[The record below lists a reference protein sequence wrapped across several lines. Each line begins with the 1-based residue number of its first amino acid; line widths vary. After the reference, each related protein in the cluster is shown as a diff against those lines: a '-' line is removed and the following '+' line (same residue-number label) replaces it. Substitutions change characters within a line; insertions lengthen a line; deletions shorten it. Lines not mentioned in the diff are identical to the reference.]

1 MGATIAML
9 AATAIQTVGGFVQAG
24 KARRDEQA
32 AMASAEMAFQD
43 ADRELQK
50 NYLQKLNIAK
60 EPYEEQTKLLRQIGG
75 DQLSRL
81 QEGDQR
87 GILGGAGVVMS
98 GLQNLSNQ
106 QRASMSKETSD
117 LNILKAT
124 EDSRLAG
131 ARAGLDL
138 DYAKGAQEMAAE
150 SRALAAAS
158 NQQALE
164 GLAAFTA
171 EGILNAKNIG
181 SGDRNTVNDGVNKFT
196 TLDISSIFDNDDAS
210 NSSGGLNG

>member
-9 AATAIQTVGGFVQAG
+9 AATAIQTVGGFVQSS
-24 KARRDEQA
+24 KARRAEEA
-32 AMASAEMAFQD
+32 AMSSAEAAFQE

-50 NYLQKLNIAK
+50 NYLQKLTIAK
-60 EPYEEQTKLLRQIGG
+60 EPYELESKALARANA
-75 DQLSRL
+75 SAL
-81 QEGDQR
+81 QAGIEGDQR
-87 GILGGAGVVMS
+87 GSGATS
-98 GLQNLSNQ
+98 GRVLMAQQEQQAQ
-106 QRASMSKETSD
+106 QRAAMSKD
-117 LNILKAT
+117 INNLNFLKAQ

-131 ARAGLDL
+131 VRSGLDL
-138 DYAKGAQEMAAE
+138 DYAKGQQEMAAE
-150 SRALAAAS
+150 NRALAAAA

-181 SGDRNTVNDGVNKFT
+181 SGNRNTVNDGVNKFT